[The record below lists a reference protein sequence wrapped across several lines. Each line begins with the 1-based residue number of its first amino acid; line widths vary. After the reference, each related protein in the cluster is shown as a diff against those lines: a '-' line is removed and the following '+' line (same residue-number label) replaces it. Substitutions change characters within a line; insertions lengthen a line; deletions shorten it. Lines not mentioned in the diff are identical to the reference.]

1 MRKAIVPGVAP
12 NAPAY
17 SKRVMVTGVQSD
29 NRCGLPTTPS
39 PAAGTPAGFSVDL
52 LEKST
57 GIQTHLAKLFVF
69 QGKSFQFI
77 LPSVYYMNMYGRK
90 LKDDDQCRLSSSI
103 AALQMDFQRSNA
115 YV

>member
-1 MRKAIVPGVAP
+1 
-12 NAPAY
+12 
-17 SKRVMVTGVQSD
+17 
-29 NRCGLPTTPS
+29 LPTTPS